1 VVNSIRKD
9 KTMNIYEVGGA
20 VRDDLLGLPVH
31 DRDWAVEGASPEQM
45 LALGFRP
52 VGKDFPVFLH
62 PETQEEYALART
74 ERKSAPGYHGFTFY
88 TAPNVTIEQDLGRR
102 DLTINAMARSAA
114 KVIIDPYGGQADLAN
129 KVLRHVRADAFI
141 EDPVRVLRL
150 ARFAARYTDFTV
162 APETMALCRDMVKA
176 GELDHLV
183 AERVWQEV
191 SKGLMEKEPSRM
203 FEVLRACGALAVVLP
218 ELASLID
225 VPANPEH
232 HPEICTFVHTMMVV
246 DLAAERKES
255 LEVRYASLMH
265 DLGKGVTPPELW
277 PAHHDHE
284 RAGISL
290 VEAVSERLRVPSACR
305 DLAVLMSRDHTL
317 IHRSEILRPTSLV
330 HLFKRVDAFRRPER
344 FESFL
349 RTCECDARGRLGFKD
364 RSYPQAARMRV
375 ALAAARS
382 VDAGAVAKSC
392 KKPEHI
398 PERLHGE
405 RTRKVKAALS
415 QL

>member
-1 VVNSIRKD
+1 MK
-9 KTMNIYEVGGA
+9 IYEVGGA

-74 ERKSAPGYHGFTFY
+74 ERKSAPGYHGFTFF
-88 TAPNVTIEQDLGRR
+88 TAPDVTIEQDLGRR
-102 DLTINAMARSAA
+102 DLTINAMARSEA

-129 KVLRHVRADAFI
+129 KVLRHVRADAFV

-176 GELDHLV
+176 GELNHLV

-232 HPEICTFVHTMMVV
+232 HPEVCTFVHTMMVV

-290 VEAVSERLRVPSACR
+290 VEAVSVRMRVPSACR

-317 IHRSEILRPTSLV
+317 IHRSETLRPTSFV

-364 RSYPQAARMRV
+364 RSYPQAARMR
-375 ALAAARS
+375 AAFAAARS

-392 KKPEHI
+392 KKTEHI

>member
-1 VVNSIRKD
+1 
-9 KTMNIYEVGGA
+9 MNIYEVGGA

-162 APETMALCRDMVKA
+162 APETMALCGDMVKA

-317 IHRSEILRPTSLV
+317 IHRSETLRPTSLV

>member
-1 VVNSIRKD
+1 
-9 KTMNIYEVGGA
+9 MNIYEVGGA

-162 APETMALCRDMVKA
+162 APETMALCGNMVKA
-176 GELDHLV
+176 GELNHLV

-191 SKGLMEKEPSRM
+191 SKGLMEKKPSRM

-218 ELASLID
+218 ELARLID

-317 IHRSEILRPTSLV
+317 IHRSETLRPTSLV